1 MMPVHLLHRGHL
13 EVDALWF
20 DAGFLGEAEARRRLL
35 VAWRPG
41 CRVQR
46 LRGGY
51 LLQFP
56 SLQGHIP
63 IVLENTR
70 RIDASEAPGLP
81 LRAQKEG
88 YTALELPKNAPAGPL
103 VWAQGGTLVA
113 ETPGETVDP
122 GSWLDLGP
130 MQRGQSLGRPPPP
143 PALTAPVAVVDLRA
157 KAGVP
162 VDPRTAELLA
172 ALAEKTTLTIRP
184 PATWAQGWLGSLLRS
199 LFPRNPPPGQRMIAG
214 PGEDLQPRPPSLLR
228 QRWLDFLLRSGL
240 YGFIQNR
247 QEEYLRELFSAFED
261 GDLQDALRRA
271 IPLADSK
278 ASPGAPLAAGT
289 PQPRDSLRMTPGG
302 AGASVLPLEDQVRE
316 ALKAHYRKAVQRLL
330 DEGRVDEAV
339 FVLSELL
346 RDHEGAVTTLERA
359 GRWEDAAKLAELRGL
374 DVALQVRLWLEAGS
388 EARAIAIARQAGV
401 FSPVVSSLERNHPE
415 LGRRLRRL
423 WARSFADRG
432 AVLSAVQVLWE
443 NPTLRAE
450 ALPLLKELEH
460 GDFWTEALPY
470 HLSLEPGA
478 REAATRRLREG
489 GNNLSVETLR
499 RLAAGLQRL
508 QAPEQQ
514 GLQRGLQRMLAARGR
529 VPEGPL
535 STLMLR
541 TLCPPPDPPVPL
553 EAPVIRLSR
562 PGLRP
567 LADGILRGERL
578 WVALGEEGVEEWDHR
593 GRKRHVFP
601 VPTQRL
607 IADQTGEQALSVMR
621 RGERLVISHLDL
633 VRRKHNFLI
642 DLRADHYS
650 MTFDGQ
656 RWFVSCGDELYA
668 LDATDPGRVLW
679 RVQLPG
685 TILALS
691 QDETFL
697 AVWTR
702 SRSGEEEGW
711 VYQHASM
718 ILRSRTPGLPVQG
731 QKAPLLAVV
740 QALRSGIVLTCQ
752 RPGESLQSGISTTAI
767 SRTVTGIYAIGDRV
781 GLVQAGAAHA
791 SPHTRLSLYRVE
803 PWQHNATVLVPGA
816 NAAWI
821 RRFGNRL
828 LLGSDCGQLAVVDE
842 QTLELLWELRM

>member
-20 DAGFLGEAEARRRLL
+20 DAGSLGEAEARRRLL
-35 VAWRPG
+35 EAWQPG

-46 LRGGY
+46 WRGGY
-51 LLQFP
+51 LLQFL
-56 SLQGHIP
+56 SFQRHIP
-63 IVLENTR
+63 TVLENTR
-70 RIDASEAPGLP
+70 RIAASEATGLP

-143 PALTAPVAVVDLRA
+143 PALPAPMATVDLRA
-157 KAGVP
+157 KAGVS

-172 ALAEKTTLTIRP
+172 ALAEKMTLQVNP
-184 PATWAQGWLGSLLRS
+184 PAAWAQGWLGSLLRG
-199 LFPRNPPPGQRMIAG
+199 LFPRNPTAGRRMIAG
-214 PGEDLQPRPPSLLR
+214 PAGAPQPYAPSLLK
-228 QRWLDFLLRSGL
+228 QRWLEFLLRSGL

-247 QEEYLRELFSAFED
+247 QEEYLRELFSAFEE

-271 IPLADSK
+271 IPLADSGA
-278 ASPGAPLAAGT
+278 ASGAPLAAGT
-289 PQPRDSLRMTPGG
+289 PQPRSSLQMTSGG
-302 AGASVLPLEDQVRE
+302 SGVSLLQLEDQVRE

-330 DEGRVDEAV
+330 DENRVDEAV

-374 DVALQVRLWLEAGS
+374 DVALQVRLWLEAGA
-388 EARAIAIARQAGV
+388 EARAITLARQAGV
-401 FSPVVSSLERNHPE
+401 FSPVVGSLERHHPE

-432 AVLSAVQVLWE
+432 ANLSAVQVLWE

-450 ALPLLKELEH
+450 ALPLLEELENR
-460 GDFWTEALPY
+460 DFWTEALPY
-470 HLSLEPGA
+470 HLSLAPQH

-489 GNNLSVETLR
+489 GREFSVEELR
-499 RLAAGLQRL
+499 RLATGLHQL
-508 QAPEQQ
+508 QVPEQQ
-514 GLQRGLQRMLAARGR
+514 GIQRGLQRLLAGRGPM
-529 VPEGPL
+529 PEGQR
-535 STLMLR
+535 SMLMQK
-541 TLCPPPDPPVPL
+541 TLCTPP
-553 EAPVIRLSR
+553 EATGLKEKQEIRLSG

-567 LADGILRGERL
+567 LSDGILRGDRL

-601 VPTQRL
+601 VPTLNL

-621 RGERLVISHLDL
+621 RGGRLVVSHLDL
-633 VRRKHNFLI
+633 LRRKHNFLI

-650 MTFDGQ
+650 MSFDGQ

-718 ILRSRTPGLPVQG
+718 ILRSRTRGLAVQG

-752 RPGESLQSGISTTAI
+752 RPGEPLQSGISTTAI
-767 SRTVTGIYAIGDRV
+767 SGTVTGIYAIGDRV

-803 PWQHNATVLVPGA
+803 PWQHNATVLIPGA

-828 LLGSDCGQLAVVDE
+828 LLGSDCGQLAVVEE